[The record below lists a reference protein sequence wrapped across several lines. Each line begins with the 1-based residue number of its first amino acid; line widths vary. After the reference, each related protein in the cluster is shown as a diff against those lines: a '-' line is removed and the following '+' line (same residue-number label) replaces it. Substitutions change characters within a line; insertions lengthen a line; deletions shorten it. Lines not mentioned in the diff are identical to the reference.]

1 MPDWAE
7 HIQAWA
13 SVGSLVVAIV
23 AASFVVIQLRYAASA
38 LRAQNTSSDIGSVLL
53 IWERLDQHW
62 VRFREA
68 SSDAEKRFEFGQ
80 LISYYEMACS
90 LFRDRVFT
98 TRATRT
104 LHEHLHE
111 ILPAMQRDQSFRALF
126 DALRTD
132 EHTFENI
139 TWFCQ
144 QPPPGRRSNRSSC
157 KAVPDAARNA
167 VGRRAS

>member
-1 MPDWAE
+1 MASWAE
-7 HIQAWA
+7 QIQAWA
-13 SVGSLVVAIV
+13 SLGSLLVAVV
-23 AASFVVIQLRYAASA
+23 AASFVVLQLRYAASA

-68 SSDAEKRFEFGQ
+68 SSEDEKRFEFGQ

-126 DALRTD
+126 DSLRTD
-132 EHTFENI
+132 ECTFENI
-139 TWFCQ
+139 AWFCR
-144 QPPPGRRSNRSSC
+144 QPPPRRRQNVSN
-157 KAVPDAARNA
+157 
-167 VGRRAS
+167 